1 MDSPRGRS
9 VSLCCSEDGVYIIR
23 LNRPETKNAF
33 NQQLYDEICLSL
45 MAAEEDD
52 RVVMVRFFPAV
63 LRTSAA
69 AYRPAPSPQAM
80 ITGSGNFFSSGADLK
95 GGNVD
100 PLTGET
106 YERADGTPVYM
117 EYLPRAPI
125 ARSVA
130 ALSLRADR

>member
-1 MDSPRGRS
+1 M
-9 VSLCCSEDGVYIIR
+9 YIIR

-52 RVVMVRFFPAV
+52 RVVMVRFFLRRAWLRSGPAH
-63 LRTSAA
+63 
-69 AYRPAPSPQAM
+69 RPAPSLQAM

-125 ARSVA
+125 ARSRCPLPA
-130 ALSLRADR
+130 SLSLRAGR

>member
-52 RVVMVRFFPAV
+52 RVVMVRFFLPA
-63 LRTSAA
+63 RGF
-69 AYRPAPSPQAM
+69 AP
-80 ITGSGNFFSSGADLK
+80 
-95 GGNVD
+95 V
-100 PLTGET
+100 PLT
-106 YERADGTPVYM
+106 V
-117 EYLPRAPI
+117 LPPLCR
-125 ARSVA
+125 R
-130 ALSLRADR
+130 

>member
-1 MDSPRGRS
+1 
-9 VSLCCSEDGVYIIR
+9 
-23 LNRPETKNAF
+23 
-33 NQQLYDEICLSL
+33 
-45 MAAEEDD
+45 
-52 RVVMVRFFPAV
+52 
-63 LRTSAA
+63 
-69 AYRPAPSPQAM
+69 M

-125 ARSVA
+125 ARYAA

>member
-1 MDSPRGRS
+1 
-9 VSLCCSEDGVYIIR
+9 
-23 LNRPETKNAF
+23 
-33 NQQLYDEICLSL
+33 
-45 MAAEEDD
+45 
-52 RVVMVRFFPAV
+52 
-63 LRTSAA
+63 
-69 AYRPAPSPQAM
+69 M

-125 ARSVA
+125 ARSAA
-130 ALSLRADR
+130 ALSQLLSPCVRAADSCRPAAQASRSR

>member
-1 MDSPRGRS
+1 
-9 VSLCCSEDGVYIIR
+9 
-23 LNRPETKNAF
+23 
-33 NQQLYDEICLSL
+33 
-45 MAAEEDD
+45 
-52 RVVMVRFFPAV
+52 
-63 LRTSAA
+63 
-69 AYRPAPSPQAM
+69 M